1 VPQYADDGTLIGVIE
16 RRGRPQT
23 AIDSGG
29 EEVETDLEL
38 RAVPDGAAIRE
49 AGSADGY
56 PTRLVHPDGRTFRVL
71 DAHEEDG
78 GVTIDFTVEEGPEV
92 DIIVLPEDQYERFRS
107 GQTWRAKPG
116 TVVGRSG
123 GGTEQ
128 VSLPPGTY
136 FVLVDNS
143 SQGVAYASPTRKDN
157 PATVSFEIEIWASPP
172 SDEE

>member
-1 VPQYADDGTLIGVIE
+1 MRRRAFLTMTTVSLAALAGCFGSDDDADDDG
-16 RRGRPQT
+16 
-23 AIDSGG
+23 
-29 EEVETDLEL
+29 
-38 RAVPDGAAIRE
+38 VPDEEDDYPEDPERSRRIDTI
-49 AGSADGY
+49 ADTVTVG
-56 PTRLVHPDGRTFRVL
+56 DGEFFPQEVTL
-71 DAHEEDG
+71 EEDG
-78 GVTIDFTVEEGPEV
+78 GVTVDFTVEEGPEI

-157 PATVSFEIEIWASPP
+157 PATVSFETETWASPP